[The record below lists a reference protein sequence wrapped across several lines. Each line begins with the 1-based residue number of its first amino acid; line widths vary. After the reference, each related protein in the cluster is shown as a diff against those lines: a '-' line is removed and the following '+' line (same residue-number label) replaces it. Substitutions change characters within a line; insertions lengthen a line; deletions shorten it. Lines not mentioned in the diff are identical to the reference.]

1 MITEK
6 RRGAISNREI
16 ESHIRREQPTITP
29 HKRYGRVS
37 LNRLF
42 LSEEY
47 KQYLT
52 FSVEISTN
60 TLITQY
66 SKHLWSDEQEHTHNR
81 IKSLHDSGK
90 GYRTIAKLLNAEG
103 SRTAK
108 NNEWKNSNVHS
119 VLKRYAE
126 RQARLERQS
135 YTSEMKFSKMKLEW
149 LKD

>member
-1 MITEK
+1 MIYYEIKQTYNK
-6 RRGAISNREI
+6 RSDYDLL
-16 ESHIRREQPTITP
+16 SHS
-29 HKRYGRVS
+29 RVS
-37 LNRLF
+37 LNRSF
-42 LSEEY
+42 FGEEY

-52 FSVEISTN
+52 FSFEITTN
-60 TLITQY
+60 TLISAY
-66 SKHLWSDEQEHTHNR
+66 NENAWNDEKECMHKR

-90 GYRTIAKLLNAEG
+90 GYRTTAKLLNVGG

-108 NNEWKNSNVHS
+108 NKEWKNTNVYA

-149 LKD
+149 LKDQ

>member
-1 MITEK
+1 MERLGRLKDKTYNK
-6 RRGAISNREI
+6 RSNSNLF
-16 ESHIRREQPTITP
+16 SHS
-29 HKRYGRVS
+29 RVAV
-37 LNRLF
+37 NRLF
-42 LSEEY
+42 LSEEN

-90 GYRTIAKLLNAEG
+90 GYRTIAKLLNAENLK
-103 SRTAK
+103 TAK
-108 NNEWKNSNVHS
+108 GKEWKNTNVYA

-149 LKD
+149 LKES

>member
-1 MITEK
+1 MRLFESDLLEDSNENETYNKRSNSQLFSHGGMI
-6 RRGAISNREI
+6 
-16 ESHIRREQPTITP
+16 
-29 HKRYGRVS
+29 

-108 NNEWKNSNVHS
+108 NKEWKNSNVYA

>member
-1 MITEK
+1 MVYDVC
-6 RRGAISNREI
+6 I
-16 ESHIRREQPTITP
+16 ETSPLTP
-29 HKRYGRVS
+29 HKCHSRVS
-37 LNRLF
+37 LNRSF
-42 LSEEY
+42 FGEEY

-103 SRTAK
+103 SRTTENK
-108 NNEWKNSNVHS
+108 EWKNTNVYV

-126 RQARLERQS
+126 RQSRLERQS
-135 YTSEMKFSKMKLEW
+135 YTSEMKFSKMKLEC
-149 LKD
+149 LKN

>member
-1 MITEK
+1 M
-6 RRGAISNREI
+6 
-16 ESHIRREQPTITP
+16 
-29 HKRYGRVS
+29 
-37 LNRLF
+37 NRLF

-60 TLITQY
+60 TLNTQY

-90 GYRTIAKLLNAEG
+90 SYLTIAKLLNSES

-108 NNEWKNSNVHS
+108 NKEWENSNVHS
-119 VLKRYAE
+119 VLK
-126 RQARLERQS
+126 
-135 YTSEMKFSKMKLEW
+135 
-149 LKD
+149 

>member
-1 MITEK
+1 M
-6 RRGAISNREI
+6 GYN
-16 ESHIRREQPTITP
+16 
-29 HKRYGRVS
+29 RVS

-52 FSVEISTN
+52 FSVEIRTN
-60 TLITQY
+60 TLITQH

-81 IKSLHDSGK
+81 IKSLHDNGK
-90 GYRTIAKLLNAEG
+90 GYRKIAKLLNAEG
-103 SRTAK
+103 SRIAK
-108 NNEWKNSNVHS
+108 NKEWKNSNVHS

-135 YTSEMKFSKMKLEW
+135 YTSEMKFSKIKLEW

>member
-1 MITEK
+1 MI
-6 RRGAISNREI
+6 
-16 ESHIRREQPTITP
+16 
-29 HKRYGRVS
+29 

-60 TLITQY
+60 SLITQY
-66 SKHLWSDEQEHTHNR
+66 SKHLWSDEQEHTHKR

>member
-1 MITEK
+1 MLIRASKVNSHGRMI
-6 RRGAISNREI
+6 
-16 ESHIRREQPTITP
+16 
-29 HKRYGRVS
+29 
-37 LNRLF
+37 LNRSF
-42 LSEEY
+42 FGEEY

-66 SKHLWSDEQEHTHNR
+66 SKHLWSDEQEHTNKR

-149 LKD
+149 LKEER

>member
-1 MITEK
+1 MDIEEIFLFSDINLITGYLSKTSIDCSHLLGNSRMI
-6 RRGAISNREI
+6 
-16 ESHIRREQPTITP
+16 
-29 HKRYGRVS
+29 

-66 SKHLWSDEQEHTHNR
+66 SKHLWSDEQEHTHKR

-108 NNEWKNSNVHS
+108 NKEWKNTNVYA

>member
-1 MITEK
+1 MI
-6 RRGAISNREI
+6 
-16 ESHIRREQPTITP
+16 
-29 HKRYGRVS
+29 

-66 SKHLWSDEQEHTHNR
+66 SKHLWSDEQEHTHNH

-90 GYRTIAKLLNAEG
+90 GYRTIAKLLNAYLFKL
-103 SRTAK
+103 S
-108 NNEWKNSNVHS
+108 
-119 VLKRYAE
+119 LLYD
-126 RQARLERQS
+126 S
-135 YTSEMKFSKMKLEW
+135 YTGKTKALETYTARCIWRWRCCYINSKRNA
-149 LKD
+149 

>member
-1 MITEK
+1 MI
-6 RRGAISNREI
+6 
-16 ESHIRREQPTITP
+16 
-29 HKRYGRVS
+29 
-37 LNRLF
+37 LNRSF
-42 LSEEY
+42 FGEEY

-60 TLITQY
+60 TLISAY
-66 SKHLWSDEQEHTHNR
+66 NENVWSNEQEHTHNR

-90 GYRTIAKLLNAEG
+90 GYRTVTKLLNAEG

-119 VLKRYAE
+119 VLKLYAE

>member
-1 MITEK
+1 MNTLNRALKVKIHGRMI
-6 RRGAISNREI
+6 
-16 ESHIRREQPTITP
+16 
-29 HKRYGRVS
+29 

-66 SKHLWSDEQEHTHNR
+66 SKHLWSDEQEHTRNR
-81 IKSLHDSGK
+81 IKSLHDRGK
-90 GYRTIAKLLNAEG
+90 GYRTIAKLLNTEG

-108 NNEWKNSNVHS
+108 NKEWKNTNV
-119 VLKRYAE
+119 YAV
-126 RQARLERQS
+126 S
-135 YTSEMKFSKMKLEW
+135 
-149 LKD
+149 

>member
-1 MITEK
+1 MI
-6 RRGAISNREI
+6 
-16 ESHIRREQPTITP
+16 
-29 HKRYGRVS
+29 

-60 TLITQY
+60 TLLCNY
-66 SKHLWSDEQEHTHNR
+66 SEHLWSDEQEHTHKR

-108 NNEWKNSNVHS
+108 NKEWKNSNVYA

-135 YTSEMKFSKMKLEW
+135 YTSEMKFSKMNLEW

>member
-1 MITEK
+1 M
-6 RRGAISNREI
+6 
-16 ESHIRREQPTITP
+16 
-29 HKRYGRVS
+29 
-37 LNRLF
+37 F

-108 NNEWKNSNVHS
+108 IKNG
-119 VLKRYAE
+119 RT
-126 RQARLERQS
+126 QMFIQ
-135 YTSEMKFSKMKLEW
+135 FSRDTQRDKH
-149 LKD
+149 D

>member
-1 MITEK
+1 MCKEELQGMLINEFNLFHQSKLLRNGRMI
-6 RRGAISNREI
+6 
-16 ESHIRREQPTITP
+16 
-29 HKRYGRVS
+29 

-60 TLITQY
+60 SLITQY
-66 SKHLWSDEQEHTHNR
+66 SKHLWSDEQEHTYNR

-108 NNEWKNSNVHS
+108 NKEWKNSNVYA

-126 RQARLERQS
+126 RQARLERES
-135 YTSEMKFSKMKLEW
+135 YTSEMKFSKMKLE
-149 LKD
+149 

>member
-1 MITEK
+1 M
-6 RRGAISNREI
+6 NR
-16 ESHIRREQPTITP
+16 S
-29 HKRYGRVS
+29 
-37 LNRLF
+37 F
-42 LSEEY
+42 FCEEY

-81 IKSLHDSGK
+81 IKSLHDNGK
-90 GYRTIAKLLNAEG
+90 GYRTVAKLLNAEG

-108 NNEWKNSNVHS
+108 NNECKNSNVHS

-135 YTSEMKFSKMKLEW
+135 YTSEMKFSKMQFEW
-149 LKD
+149 LRD

>member
-1 MITEK
+1 M
-6 RRGAISNREI
+6 NR
-16 ESHIRREQPTITP
+16 SFF
-29 HKRYGRVS
+29 G
-37 LNRLF
+37 
-42 LSEEY
+42 EEY

-60 TLITQY
+60 TLLCNY
-66 SKHLWSDEQEHTHNR
+66 SEHLWSDEQEHTHKR

-108 NNEWKNSNVHS
+108 NKEWKNSNVYA

>member
-1 MITEK
+1 M
-6 RRGAISNREI
+6 NRF
-16 ESHIRREQPTITP
+16 
-29 HKRYGRVS
+29 
-37 LNRLF
+37 F

-81 IKSLHDSGK
+81 IKSLHDGGK
-90 GYRTIAKLLNAEG
+90 GYRTIAKLLNAENF
-103 SRTAK
+103 RTAK
-108 NNEWKNSNVHS
+108 NKEWKNSNVYA

-126 RQARLERQS
+126 RQVRLERQS
-135 YTSEMKFSKMKLEW
+135 YTSEMKFGKMKLEW

>member
-1 MITEK
+1 
-6 RRGAISNREI
+6 
-16 ESHIRREQPTITP
+16 
-29 HKRYGRVS
+29 
-37 LNRLF
+37 LNRSF
-42 LSEEY
+42 FGEEY

-66 SKHLWSDEQEHTHNR
+66 SKHLWSDEQEHTHKR

-90 GYRTIAKLLNAEG
+90 GYKTIAKLLNAEG

-108 NNEWKNSNVHS
+108 NKEWKNTNIFA

-126 RQARLERQS
+126 QQARLERQS
-135 YTSEMKFSKMKLEW
+135 YSSYIKFSQMKLYRH
-149 LKD
+149 KD